1 MRQELDDLLCL
12 QYPLIFAQRSM
23 KDSGMSQGFTCGDGW
38 FALIDA
44 LCECLQFDIDHN
56 GGPQV
61 VAVQV
66 KEKLGSL
73 RFYARP
79 ASERQRGMI
88 DLAVAMSTRLCDVCG
103 ATVDGNVCSHQDTGD
118 PGYSPA

>member
-44 LCECLQFDIDHN
+44 LCECLQFDIDH
-56 GGPQV
+56 
-61 VAVQV
+61 
-66 KEKLGSL
+66 
-73 RFYARP
+73 
-79 ASERQRGMI
+79 
-88 DLAVAMSTRLCDVCG
+88 
-103 ATVDGNVCSHQDTGD
+103 TVDLRWLPSRSKKNSGHFVSMSGRAANVS
-118 PGYSPA
+118 AA